1 MLWLSRKLLSTLTA
15 ALLITADIDRHP
27 VQPGGELCLAAKLPQ
42 PSCKPHKDLLSRIL
56 CCRLIPVQADER
68 YGEDSVFVGIKD
80 TLQIRAGRST
90 AGKKLSQH
98 GDFFL
103 RRLRR
108 VISFIMADFRELCF
122 FTCV

>member
-27 VQPGGELCLAAKLPQ
+27 VQPGGEPCLAPKLSQ
-42 PSCKPHKDLLSRIL
+42 PSCEPHKHLLSRIL
-56 CCRLIPVQADER
+56 CGRLISVQADER
-68 YGEDSVFVGIKD
+68 HREDSVFVGIKN
-80 TLQIRAGRST
+80 TFQIRVGRST

-98 GDFFL
+98 DDLFL

-108 VISFIMADFRELCF
+108 VISFTRADFRELCF
-122 FTCV
+122 LACV